1 MASIEP
7 GNIQAIDFVS
17 RHSISYTNPRSNMQG
32 EQSTSLVNAD
42 GPSRKYVLR
51 QTSPSTQTLEPTQPT
66 SEPLSPTYSTT
77 SHPTGGFMNH
87 NPHMVITKH
96 EGGLNTRLAEV
107 RFEIYGYGT
116 TIEYK
121 DAGIVQT
128 LDLSD
133 NHEQQYQFPLGGKSH
148 WWQPLGPSKAVME
161 LTNDDGKRVALFVR
175 AEVVAQ
181 RRASAPATSKRF
193 ETENVGEIHIM
204 DEFAGGPVELDQILC
219 TAVVVIERARR
230 RATNP
235 GLASWESVSSK
246 IHYPGRRISNS
257 EKPAAS

>member
-1 MASIEP
+1 
-7 GNIQAIDFVS
+7 
-17 RHSISYTNPRSNMQG
+17 MQG
-32 EQSTSLVNAD
+32 EQTTSLVNAD

-51 QTSPSTQTLEPTQPT
+51 QTSPSTQSVEPTQPT
-66 SEPLSPTYSTT
+66 SEPHSPTYSIT

-87 NPHMVITKH
+87 HPHMVITKH
-96 EGGLNTRLAEV
+96 ESGLNTRLAEV

-116 TIEYK
+116 NIEYK
-121 DAGIVQT
+121 DAGIVQP

-133 NHEQQYQFPLGGKSH
+133 NHEQRYHFSLGGESH

-161 LTNDDGKRVALFVR
+161 LTKDDGKRVALFVR
-175 AEVVAQ
+175 AEEVAQ
-181 RRASAPATSKRF
+181 RRASAPATSKHF

-204 DEFAGGPVELDQILC
+204 DEFVGGPMELDQILC
-219 TAVVVIERARR
+219 TAVVVVERVKR

-246 IHYPGRRISNS
+246 IHYPGRRISYS
-257 EKPAAS
+257 DKPAAS

>member
-1 MASIEP
+1 MAFTEP
-7 GNIQAIDFVS
+7 GSVQAIDFVS

-32 EQSTSLVNAD
+32 EQTTSLVNTD
-42 GPSRKYVLR
+42 GPSRKYVLC
-51 QTSPSTQTLEPTQPT
+51 QTSPTTQTLEPIQPA

-87 NPHMVITKH
+87 HPHMVITKH
-96 EGGLNTRLAEV
+96 ERGLNTHLAEV

-121 DAGIVQT
+121 NAGIVQT
-128 LDLSD
+128 LELSD
-133 NHEQQYQFPLGGKSH
+133 NHEQRYHFSLDGRSH

-161 LTNDDGKRVALFVR
+161 LTKDDGKRVALFVR
-175 AEVVAQ
+175 AEEVTQ
-181 RRASAPATSKRF
+181 RRASAPATSKHF
-193 ETENVGEIHIM
+193 ETENVGEIHLM
-204 DEFAGGPVELDQILC
+204 DEFAGGPMELDQVLC
-219 TAVVVIERARR
+219 TAVVVVERARR
-230 RATNP
+230 SATNP

-246 IHYPGRRISNS
+246 IHYPGRHVSYS

>member
-1 MASIEP
+1 M
-7 GNIQAIDFVS
+7 N
-17 RHSISYTNPRSNMQG
+17 RH
-32 EQSTSLVNAD
+32 
-42 GPSRKYVLR
+42 
-51 QTSPSTQTLEPTQPT
+51 
-66 SEPLSPTYSTT
+66 
-77 SHPTGGFMNH
+77 
-87 NPHMVITKH
+87 PHMVITKH
-96 EGGLNTRLAEV
+96 ESGLNTRLAEV

-133 NHEQQYQFPLGGKSH
+133 NHEQRYHTSLGGKSH

-161 LTNDDGKRVALFVR
+161 LTKDDGKRVALFVR
-175 AEVVAQ
+175 AEEVAQ
-181 RRASAPATSKRF
+181 RRASAPATSKQF
-193 ETENVGEIHIM
+193 EAENVGEIHIM
-204 DEFAGGPVELDQILC
+204 DEFAGGPMELDQVLC
-219 TAVVVIERARR
+219 TAVVVVERVSR

-246 IHYPGRRISNS
+246 IHYPGRRISYS